1 MFVLT
6 GAQVL
11 KINFDATK
19 DGQLMASGVS
29 FLAQGIEYIVKARRE
44 VILSAGTV
52 QSPQILELSGI
63 GSEDVLSKHG
73 INVLINNP
81 GVGENLQ
88 DHALAALAYEVADPN
103 LSLDSLRDPGLLKT
117 ALESFQT
124 EMSGPFASGVQ
135 ASAFLPIVEF
145 VSERGKTELQ
155 TLLEDL
161 PKGQE
166 SGGIKSQ
173 HSLLNQAL
181 LDPRESTSQL
191 MLLPFQV
198 HTESAHDQ
206 QALFNPSAAGAYITL
221 TAHIA
226 RPYSRGHVHIRS
238 ADPLDQPC
246 IDPCY
251 LSHPLDREIL
261 ARHFRYLQTI
271 ARTEPLA
278 SKLATNGRTIPDGI
292 PVDLDLAS
300 AKEEIKK
307 VLTTQ
312 YHPIGTCAMMPLEKG
327 GVVDA
332 KLTVHGTVNL
342 RVVDASVFPMQL
354 RGNIQSTVYAIAEY
368 AADMIKAKW
377 VRSGKDSEGDLH

>member
-1 MFVLT
+1 
-6 GAQVL
+6 
-11 KINFDATK
+11 
-19 DGQLMASGVS
+19 
-29 FLAQGIEYIVKARRE
+29 
-44 VILSAGTV
+44 
-52 QSPQILELSGI
+52 
-63 GSEDVLSKHG
+63 
-73 INVLINNP
+73 
-81 GVGENLQ
+81 
-88 DHALAALAYEVADPN
+88 
-103 LSLDSLRDPGLLKT
+103 
-117 ALESFQT
+117 
-124 EMSGPFASGVQ
+124 
-135 ASAFLPIVEF
+135 
-145 VSERGKTELQ
+145 
-155 TLLEDL
+155 LEDL
-161 PKGQE
+161 QKGQE
-166 SGGIKSQ
+166 PGGIKSQ

-238 ADPLDQPC
+238 SDPLDQPC

-251 LSHPLDREIL
+251 LSHPLDSEIL

-300 AKEEIKK
+300 AKKEIKK

-354 RGNIQSTVYAIAEY
+354 RGNIQSTVYAMAEY
-368 AADMIKAKW
+368 AADMINAKW
-377 VRSGKDSEGDLH
+377 VRSGKDGDGDLH